1 MILYATNI
9 EIIKEHIY
17 IYIYIYVC
25 IAVRVKFYQFEA
37 KSSLQ
42 EATQARPRTKLPS
55 ISFD

>member
-9 EIIKEHIY
+9 EIIKEH